1 MNTLKVFIASSM
13 TEEERPKIKQ
23 YIDEVNK
30 YLKELDYNHE
40 FQPFIYGETAIPE
53 GKHESQEDIN
63 QKARLCDI
71 FILLATGKHPIGEIT
86 IEEYKNALSQHNDS
100 IEKRP
105 YIKVFYLYE
114 NKGKTIQY
122 YEKTNDVTILKED
135 FEQRL
140 KDDLSFYIQWLQI
153 EKVNLNDK
161 ETNFKTKFTDY
172 LKSFHKQVRL
182 YEQKNLSYE
191 NHIQKTDQTYRI
203 VSKYF
208 RRNFDDKLENIA
220 EKSSLIILEGNTYS
234 GKTRAAYELM
244 SKKPEWSE
252 YAFHIYRGA
261 NNSTIND
268 LNNIR
273 IDMSSEKKGGDVI
286 FIDDCNEIINNEIGI
301 IPDKQLWQTL
311 RAIETNKFP
320 QWGNTTIIL
329 TISGKLSKS
338 DKIKLYKYIFRE
350 KYFDIKDTLDK
361 LTVNFDHF
369 DKQDFKLMTNEMVR
383 NGYLT
388 KEKIRPGNYTIGS
401 LFINEKKI
409 SQAIN
414 MILQENPNAIFT
426 LRTLKLHWM
435 FSSIKLRG
443 DYDELEKL
451 YKFIDS
457 ESAKAELNNHIDIL
471 RQKALLISEME
482 EGRRKIIIDNFII
495 EAISDVVNDRIILK
509 HEDPSKISETEK
521 NEFRK
526 KARHEDLQSVI
537 NYAKESTNNNSY
549 ITDKDHLKCIEH
561 LGYLLCDRN
570 DLCDEDIFFLI
581 KHIYISITGKL
592 KTNEPSLTTYTDMLG
607 RICFEKKN
615 PIYSQSFC
623 ATAISRLHDFSSI
636 CEILNIANSKREK
649 FKNKN
654 EQMAE
659 AYETVYKGIVYAMFS
674 AQKSLTLEQ
683 ENIMASYIF
692 NKNNDFILPFR
703 MDDLKQIHILKRMT
717 PYLNYQP
724 SELIE
729 RVKEATLNFLEE
741 DIRIQ
746 DKYDNNN
753 DGWKDDDDEEENAID
768 DNRIEKILFPQI
780 RGIVISAMQKTK
792 SHKDFSYL
800 IAEISTTDSEYL
812 KQAITSK
819 YANAFYKE
827 ITNIASQY
835 TYEDRKAMF
844 DWLLN
849 INDAEGPMKISI
861 ENITTTEFYREKR
874 IQTLN
879 AMLELLDENEALNA
893 YHAMKSRDLCDSYTF
908 SMLVKNKFL
917 GFEHLYHLIDKNNQK
932 ENNFLTQNQMLQKA
946 ETLSDAHT
954 CLLLMGINDNDP
966 SKLRDEYALGNY
978 LSIKQVTVQMC
989 IDIIKKWH
997 NRNNKKILSEKT
1009 IGVILKKCSYK
1020 GLKDLFDESST
1031 TGDNCFTKYGLHF
1044 EEIERARKNVV
1055 CLNYLFLKGN
1065 NKNDQEFLKAQF
1077 EKLLTENST
1086 HNLVVNWQD
1095 NENTSILSS
1104 YMKIPN
1110 IFPTYKNTYKNLKDE
1125 TDKFFEKYKD
1135 TLRKTHYTY
1144 APLLWKIIEESKT
1157 ETTKETAIEEINKT
1171 LVDAYKYFSRLYAR
1185 KEVIQHMSH
1194 LYNYRLRLLKQE
1206 DFHIQLPYAYEDKI
1220 IKCTLSKYLDKLL
1233 QENTSY
1239 ADGTFIFYVLKSMKE
1254 VDETIYNKISEIAQQ
1269 NRKGINLDTLDSNK
1283 NKEKQEER
1291 LAEGIRKKIIG
1302 FENGE
1307 IKIDEKIIHNYSPI
1321 KLLWW
1326 LLKNG
1331 EIKYEHA
1338 KDYLS
1343 EHTNV
1348 KITQTYVNFAFKVIE
1363 KEYRY
1368 SKNGYKKM
1376 QELLKE
1382 TEGNSTLYRSI
1393 EMFLSMLKATNNESE
1408 LEETIKTFPN
1418 EYCKKPEYIDTYIR
1432 KHISFHHKKNWEDP
1446 NSATILLDKLTQI
1459 IRDNID
1465 FINIT
1470 IVNSYLFGL
1479 MEIIKGNIKADD
1491 SLKNEVSQTMK
1502 TCWTYLKKDGNIN
1515 LGILFNNTTQ
1525 ILEADV
1531 QTYSFF
1537 SMYCSEIIHEMNVR
1551 FKCDFHY
1558 GYDKKKNCLYDTLK
1572 NYAFFYTNGTIRPS
1586 ENDFNHLI
1594 EILENKCH
1602 QEIRREIYDNYILNT
1617 HKNLDKFWFILLR
1630 YSDLMC
1636 KEVIDLFKY
1645 KNKEFTV
1652 NLDRIN
1658 ELHLIY
1664 MDKKEQSNDW
1674 QEKIDE
1680 IYSKVSLKKAVS
1692 KILCK

>member
-13 TEEERPKIKQ
+13 TEEERPKIKL

-86 IEEYKNALSQHNDS
+86 IEEYKNALSQHNES
-100 IEKRP
+100 IDKRP

-114 NKGKTIQY
+114 NKDKTIQY
-122 YEKTNDVTILKED
+122 YEKTNNVTILKED

-140 KDDLSFYIQWLQI
+140 KEDLSFYIQWIQI

-161 ETNFKTKFTDY
+161 ETNFKKKFTDY

-329 TISGKLSKS
+329 TISGKLSET
-338 DKIKLYKYIFRE
+338 DKIKLYTYIFRE
-350 KYFDIKDTLDK
+350 KYFDIKNTLDE

-369 DKQDFKLMTNEMVR
+369 DKLEFKRMTSEMLR

-388 KEKIRPGNYTIGS
+388 KENIRPGNYTIGS
-401 LFINEKKI
+401 LFIDKKKI
-409 SQAIN
+409 EQAIN
-414 MILQENPNAIFT
+414 KIFLKNPNAIYT

-435 FSSIKLRG
+435 FSSMIQRGNINDLRILYDSIIKN
-443 DYDELEKL
+443 DKDSNDNATNDNFDQNIDELRKE
-451 YKFIDS
+451 
-457 ESAKAELNNHIDIL
+457 
-471 RQKALLISEME
+471 ALLITEKVEDSTIVM
-482 EGRRKIIIDNFII
+482 IDNFVI
-495 EAISDVVNDRIILK
+495 ESITRFVDKQNTNAKKKDLEAAIKFAENEIKNNGDSTLNDK
-509 HEDPSKISETEK
+509 FE
-521 NEFRK
+521 
-526 KARHEDLQSVI
+526 
-537 NYAKESTNNNSY
+537 
-549 ITDKDHLKCIEH
+549 CIEH
-561 LGYLLCDRN
+561 MGYLLCDRN
-570 DLCDEDIFFLI
+570 TLCDEDILFLI
-581 KHIYISITGKL
+581 CKIHATYFDNG
-592 KTNEPSLTTYTDMLG
+592 NDLT
-607 RICFEKKN
+607 ICEKMIEICYEN
-615 PIYSQSFC
+615 QASIYSKVFC
-623 ATAISRLHDFSSI
+623 GTAVSRL
-636 CEILNIANSKREK
+636 CK
-649 FKNKN
+649 FD
-654 EQMAE
+654 
-659 AYETVYKGIVYAMFS
+659 TIKGIIEEYKRLIEVIDNEYINTTKTLYKEIIYSMFS
-674 AQKSLTLEQ
+674 EQKFLTLEQ
-683 ENIMASYIF
+683 ENILLKYIF
-692 NKNNDFILPFR
+692 DSENKFKEPF
-703 MDDLKQIHILKRMT
+703 DEKDLRHIISLKRMI
-717 PYLNYQP
+717 PFINQKPMEIIDLIKESSLDNYP
-724 SELIE
+724 KIGNTVISPNGKKESRLGKRKKMSKDPKIE
-729 RVKEATLNFLEE
+729 N
-741 DIRIQ
+741 
-746 DKYDNNN
+746 
-753 DGWKDDDDEEENAID
+753 
-768 DNRIEKILFPQI
+768 ILLPQI
-780 RGIVISAMQKTK
+780 GLSIMTTLQKTNSFNEFDMTK
-792 SHKDFSYL
+792 TRLIQTIKKDIVNDY
-800 IAEISTTDSEYL
+800 IRRSTSE
-812 KQAITSK
+812 KFTVS
-819 YANAFYKE
+819 FYKE
-827 ITNIASQY
+827 ITNIAKQY
-835 TYEDRKAMF
+835 SYNDRKKLF
-844 DWLLN
+844 DYLIKIKDERGPLDLLELDKN
-849 INDAEGPMKISI
+849 TANTHRIC
-861 ENITTTEFYREKR
+861 R

-978 LSIKQVTVQMC
+978 LSIKQVTAQMC

-1104 YMKIPN
+1104 YMKIHN
-1110 IFPTYKNTYKNLKDE
+1110 IFPTYKNLKDE
-1125 TDKFFEKYKD
+1125 TDKLFEKYKD

-1157 ETTKETAIEEINKT
+1157 EITKETAIDKINKT

-1206 DFHIQLPYAYEDKI
+1206 DYHIQLPYAYEDKI

-1254 VDETIYNKISEIAQQ
+1254 VDESIYNKISEIAQQ

-1418 EYCKKPEYIDTYIR
+1418 EYYKKPEYIDTYIR
-1432 KHISFHHKKNWEDP
+1432 KHISFHHRKNWEDP

-1479 MEIIKGNIKADD
+1479 MEIIKENIKAYD

-1617 HKNLDKFWFILLR
+1617 HKNLDEFWFILLR

-1636 KEVIDLFKY
+1636 KEVIDFFKY

-1674 QEKIDE
+1674 QGKIDE
-1680 IYSKVSLKKAVS
+1680 IYSKVSLKNK
-1692 KILCK
+1692 KLYEDIFK